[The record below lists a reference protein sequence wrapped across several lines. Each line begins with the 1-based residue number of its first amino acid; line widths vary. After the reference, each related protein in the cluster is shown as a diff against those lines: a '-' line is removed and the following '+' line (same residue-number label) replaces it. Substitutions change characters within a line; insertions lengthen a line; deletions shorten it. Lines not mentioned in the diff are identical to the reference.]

1 FKMASMPTDWL
12 LRGES
17 IEYAENSMGLLV
29 AGGRID
35 GQLIMTNYRML
46 FVAASFDE
54 NEEFNPIFD
63 MPVGLILKIE
73 KIGNQSGMGRKGEIY
88 GVVISTKDNNCIRMT
103 CSDAAN
109 RRKNLV
115 EALSSVA
122 FPVHRTK
129 KLFAFSHEYDEE
141 AVDGWTIADP
151 QREFTRLGIPSSSW
165 EFCTLNSNYQLAT
178 TYPRLMVVPAAA
190 VQSGKEF
197 IKKVAHFRSKQRF
210 AVLSWIDRISEAVIL
225 RSSQP
230 LTGMTMKKSS
240 EDELY
245 MKMIVDCNTNGHRMI
260 IYDARPSVN
269 ATVNRAKGGGYEM
282 EYDRCSLKFLNIQNI
297 HVVRDSLKKLQE
309 ALFPRVNNKNYLRQ
323 VEESRWLHHIQSI
336 LEGVSCIV
344 NTVEN
349 EKCSTLVHCS
359 DGWDRTSQLTS
370 LAMLCL
376 DPHYR
381 TIEGFAVLIEKEW
394 CSFGHKF
401 SQRCSQG
408 VDGSSDQERSPI
420 FIQFLDCVFQIM
432 SQFAVYFEFNESLL
446 LEIAHHLYSGRF
458 GTFLFNSEKDR
469 LVDNSC
475 ATKTVSLWTHILSR
489 KKEFMN
495 PLYLKGTVLLLNP
508 SHRVIQVWISY
519 YGRHNDEIISPLSN
533 KMSRYGLSRALGART
548 LLQHIVTKYE
558 QSSSRV

>member
-1 FKMASMPTDWL
+1 MDWMQRDWL

-17 IEYAENSMGLLV
+17 IEYAEKSMGLLV

-35 GQLIMTNYRML
+35 GQLIITNYRL
-46 FVAASFDE
+46 LYEATSYDE
-54 NEEFNPIFD
+54 NEEYNPIFD

-88 GVVISTKDNNCIRMT
+88 GVMIIAKDNNCIRLS
-103 CSDAAN
+103 CSDASN

-115 EALSSVA
+115 EALTNVC
-122 FPVHRTK
+122 FPINRAK
-129 KLFAFSHEYDEE
+129 KMFAFSHEYDEE
-141 AVDGWTIADP
+141 AVNGWTISDP
-151 QREFTRLGIPSSSW
+151 EREFKRLGLPSSSW
-165 EFCTLNSNYQLAT
+165 NYTTINSNYQLAT
-178 TYPRLMVVPAAA
+178 TYPRMLVVPAAA
-190 VQSGKEF
+190 VESGKEF
-197 IKKVAHFRSKQRF
+197 IKKVANFRSKQRF

-230 LTGMTMKKSS
+230 LTGMTMKKCS

-269 ATVNRAKGGGYEM
+269 ATVNRAKGGGYEV
-282 EYDRCSLKFLNIQNI
+282 EYDRCTLKFLNIQNI

-309 ALFPRVNNKNYLRQ
+309 ALFPRVNNKNYLR
-323 VEESRWLHHIQSI
+323 
-336 LEGVSCIV
+336 
-344 NTVEN
+344 
-349 EKCSTLVHCS
+349 
-359 DGWDRTSQLTS
+359 QLTS

-432 SQFAVYFEFNESLL
+432 TQFPVYFEFTESLL
-446 LEIAHHLYSGRF
+446 LDVAHHLYSGRF
-458 GTFLFNSEKDR
+458 GTFLFNSEKER
-469 LVDNSC
+469 LVDNNC
-475 ATKTVSLWTHILSR
+475 GTTTVSLWTHLLGRR
-489 KKEFMN
+489 KELTN

-548 LLQHIVTKYE
+548 LLNNIVANFYG
-558 QSSSRV
+558 